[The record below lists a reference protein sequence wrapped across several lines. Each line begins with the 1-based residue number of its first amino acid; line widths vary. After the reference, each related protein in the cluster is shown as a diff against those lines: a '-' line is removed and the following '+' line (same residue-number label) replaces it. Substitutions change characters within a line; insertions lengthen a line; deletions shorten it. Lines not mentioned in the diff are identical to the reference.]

1 MSGRVPPSSRAGTRP
16 RAVRT
21 DLDRAASRY
30 ERFTGHRAETVGR
43 VNVPP
48 LPKVAAVIGVCT
60 AVCYETVRDGRVE
73 NYIHEFDDPAA
84 PLLAVS
90 PDGRQLLMIGGD
102 YMFTDRGIVDRSRR
116 KR

>member
-1 MSGRVPPSSRAGTRP
+1 MSGRVPPSSRANSRRP
-16 RAVRT
+16 VRS
-21 DLDRAASRY
+21 DLDRAASRF
-30 ERFTGHRAETVGR
+30 ERFTGHRAEQVGR
-43 VNVPP
+43 VNVPA

-60 AVCYETVRDGRVE
+60 AICYETVRDGRVE
-73 NYIHEFDDPAA
+73 NYIHEFDDSAA

-102 YMFTDRGIVDRSRR
+102 YTFTDRGIVDKVRR